1 MEGLIVFIVI
11 FVIGA
16 IADALQKKGRPAG
29 APPPPPGQGPPRP
42 VLLPNGDLQLPS
54 GEIIRARRIP
64 DAAPAPAP
72 AQARQPDP
80 FAGWGAWPTEGSSSE
95 PTDLAVYDAEEAIPE
110 EVSVVSLEP
119 VGSAEWEAG
128 TRAHTAETVQEP
140 KPLEAEVDWTQ
151 EHERFHQR
159 YMTGGKP
166 AAVGRRASP
175 ALRALRDPR
184 SLRQAVLMAEVLG
197 PPRGERAFEEK

>member
-16 IADALQKKGRPAG
+16 IADALAKKGRPAG

-72 AQARQPDP
+72 APARQPDP
-80 FAGWGAWPTEGSSSE
+80 FAGWGVWPGEESSSE

-110 EVSVVSLEP
+110 EETVVSLEP
-119 VGSAEWEAG
+119 VGSTGWDAG
-128 TRAHTAETVQEP
+128 MRAHTADTVPEP
-140 KPLEAEVDWTQ
+140 KPLETEVDWTQ
-151 EHERFHQR
+151 EHERFHER
-159 YMTGGKP
+159 YFSGAGTSGVTSRP
-166 AAVGRRASP
+166 SAT
-175 ALRALRDPR
+175 LRQLRDR
-184 SLRQAVLMAEVLG
+184 GTLRQAVLMAEILG
-197 PPRGERAFEEK
+197 PPRATRAFEEK

>member
-16 IADALQKKGRPAG
+16 LAEALQKKKQ
-29 APPPPPGQGPPRP
+29 PPPGGPPLPGQGPPRP

-72 AQARQPDP
+72 APARQPDP
-80 FAGWGAWPTEGSSSE
+80 FAGWGVWPGEESSSE
-95 PTDLAVYDAEEAIPE
+95 PTDLTVYDAEEAIPE
-110 EVSVVSLEP
+110 EETVVSLEP
-119 VGSAEWEAG
+119 VGSSGWDAG
-128 TRAHTAETVQEP
+128 TRAHTADTVAEP

-159 YMTGGKP
+159 YMSGGKP
-166 AAVGRRASP
+166 AGSGRRASP
-175 ALRALRDPR
+175 TLRRLRDPAT
-184 SLRQAVLMAEVLG
+184 LRQAILMAEILG
-197 PPRGERAFEEK
+197 PPRGERAFGEK